1 MAGGDAEARIVLKG
15 VDENASSTIRKAKGE
30 LAGLSSAQKDASDST
45 MKANISFMA
54 QVQAMHAL
62 SGGFNMVVNSANNL
76 GFVSASNL
84 KILQAATAVMN
95 LFVGAGMMIKGV
107 IGLVNALRASEAALT
122 VIKALQVALIP
133 FIGPILVG
141 IALGTMALV
150 AGKLAGY
157 YQTAPGESRV
167 IRETGPAVVHKGETI
182 GRPAAG
188 GGGSINVTINAGS
201 FDMGSY
207 IDRWRFAKAIRK
219 EVGAT

>member
-1 MAGGDAEARIVLKG
+1 MAGDAEARIVLKG
-15 VDENASSTIRKAKGE
+15 VDENASSTIRKA
-30 LAGLSSAQKDASDST
+30 QTDAADKT

-62 SGGFNMVVNSANNL
+62 SGGFNMVVNSARNL
-76 GFVSASNL
+76 GFVSDSNL
-84 KILQAATAVMN
+84 KILQTATAAMN

-107 IGLVNALRASEAALT
+107 IGLVNALRASEAALA
-122 VIKALQVALIP
+122 VIRALQVALIP

-167 IRETGPAVVHKGETI
+167 IRETGPALVHKGEVI
-182 GRPAAG
+182 GRPGAG
-188 GGGSINVTINAGS
+188 ASGAVHVTINTGNLNL
-201 FDMGSY
+201 GSY
-207 IDRWRFAKAIRK
+207 LDQRMFAKRIVK
-219 EVGAT
+219 EMSKA

>member
-1 MAGGDAEARIVLKG
+1 MAGDAEARIVLKG

-30 LAGLSSAQKDASDST
+30 LAGLAGAQTDAADKT

-62 SGGFNMVVNSANNL
+62 SGGFNMVVNSARNL
-76 GFVSASNL
+76 GFVSDSNL
-84 KILQAATAVMN
+84 KILQTATAAMN

-107 IGLVNALRASEAALT
+107 IGLVNALRASEAALA
-122 VIKALQVALIP
+122 VIRALQVALIP

-167 IRETGPAVVHKGETI
+167 IRETGPAMVHKGEVI
-182 GRPAAG
+182 GRPSTG
-188 GGGSINVTINAGS
+188 RSGPISITIHAQQ
-201 FDMGSY
+201 FDMGNY
-207 IDRWRFAKAIRK
+207 LDQYKFAKRIAK
-219 EVGAT
+219 EMPA

>member
-1 MAGGDAEARIVLKG
+1 MAGDAEARIVLKG

-30 LAGLSSAQKDASDST
+30 LAGLAGTQTDVADKT

-62 SGGFNMVVNSANNL
+62 SGGFNMVVNSARNL
-76 GFVSASNL
+76 GFVSDSNL
-84 KILQAATAVMN
+84 KILQTATAAMN

-107 IGLVNALRASEAALT
+107 IGSVNALRASEAALA
-122 VIKALQVALIP
+122 VIRALQVALIP

-157 YQTAPGESRV
+157 YQTMPGESRV
-167 IRETGPAVVHKGETI
+167 IGESGPATVHKGEVI
-182 GRPAAG
+182 GRPGAG
-188 GGGSINVTINAGS
+188 GAGAVSVTINTGNLNL
-201 FDMGSY
+201 GSY
-207 IDRWRFAKAIRK
+207 LDQRMFAKRIVK
-219 EVGAT
+219 EMSRA